1 MWYHFATPL
10 QPLVN
15 LSLFARK
22 KQQILPGSLSAAK
35 QLNTRGLSRAVI
47 SQMKRTC
54 CPEPGT
60 EGVTAAAEPRQ
71 TDQLAAPVDK
81 GARRLG
87 KKHTNTGICRGEIVG
102 YNLHKHQILLV
113 QQ

>member
-1 MWYHFATPL
+1 M
-10 QPLVN
+10 
-15 LSLFARK
+15 
-22 KQQILPGSLSAAK
+22 
-35 QLNTRGLSRAVI
+35 NTRGLSRAVI
-47 SQMKRTC
+47 SQMKRMC

-81 GARRLG
+81 GAQRLG